1 MLLQIVDSVA
11 KEEIVVGSCAVG
23 DLLENNN
30 ATFAAGGHKPMETH
44 SSQCRGITVDGDDED
59 ECEGR
64 NKNGV
69 DMFDMELKLHS
80 PAGGESLIYKWP
92 LVLGV
97 GFLIC
102 ISSDALI
109 YNLLC
114 FVATIQTTTI

>member
-23 DLLENNN
+23 DLLENN
-30 ATFAAGGHKPMETH
+30 AAFVVGSHKPMETH
-44 SSQCRGITVDGDDED
+44 SSQRRGIAVEGDDED

-64 NKNGV
+64 NKNGI

-97 GFLIC
+97 RF
-102 ISSDALI
+102 
-109 YNLLC
+109 LLC
-114 FVATIQTTTI
+114 LIIMHY